1 MKRSSQG
8 IGFLLFGILLL
19 LAAAFD
25 PFLSHFWGGG
35 LHLILDLLALIL
47 GIVGLVYTLTPGKL
61 ELVVSPG
68 KDNGGTERTG
78 D

>member
-1 MKRSSQG
+1 MRKLFQG
-8 IGFLLFGILLL
+8 MAFILFSILLV

-25 PFLSHFWGGG
+25 PILSNFWGGG

-47 GIVGLVYTLTPGKL
+47 GIVGLVYTLTPGRL

>member
-1 MKRSSQG
+1 MRKLFQG
-8 IGFLLFGILLL
+8 MAFILFSIFLV

-68 KDNGGTERTG
+68 KDNGGIERTG

>member
-1 MKRSSQG
+1 MRKLFQG
-8 IGFLLFGILLL
+8 MAFILFSIFLL

-25 PFLSHFWGGG
+25 PFLSHFWGGV
-35 LHLILDLLALIL
+35 LHMILDLLALIL

>member
-1 MKRSSQG
+1 MRKLFQG
-8 IGFLLFGILLL
+8 MAFILFSIFLV

-25 PFLSHFWGGG
+25 PILSHFWGGG

-47 GIVGLVYTLTPGKL
+47 GIVGLVYTLTPGRL

>member
-1 MKRSSQG
+1 MKRLFQG
-8 IGFLLFGILLL
+8 IAFILFGMLLVLIAMVDPVLSDGILRMV
-19 LAAAFD
+19 A
-25 PFLSHFWGGG
+25 
-35 LHLILDLLALIL
+35 DLVALIM
-47 GIVGLVYTLTPGKL
+47 GIVGLVYTLTPGRL

>member
-1 MKRSSQG
+1 MKRLFQG
-8 IGFLLFGILLL
+8 IAFILFGMLLVLIAMVDPVLSDGILRMV
-19 LAAAFD
+19 A
-25 PFLSHFWGGG
+25 
-35 LHLILDLLALIL
+35 DLVALIM

-68 KDNGGTERTG
+68 KDNGGIERTE

>member
-1 MKRSSQG
+1 MRKLFQG
-8 IGFLLFGILLL
+8 MAFILFSIFLV

-68 KDNGGTERTG
+68 KDNGGIERTV

>member
-1 MKRSSQG
+1 MKRLFQG
-8 IGFLLFGILLL
+8 IAFILFGMLLVLIAMVDPVLSDGILRMV
-19 LAAAFD
+19 A
-25 PFLSHFWGGG
+25 
-35 LHLILDLLALIL
+35 DLVALIM

>member
-1 MKRSSQG
+1 MKRLFQG
-8 IGFLLFGILLL
+8 IAFILFGMLLVLIAMVDPVLSDGILRMV
-19 LAAAFD
+19 A
-25 PFLSHFWGGG
+25 
-35 LHLILDLLALIL
+35 DLVALIM
-47 GIVGLVYTLTPGKL
+47 GIVGLIYTLTPGKL